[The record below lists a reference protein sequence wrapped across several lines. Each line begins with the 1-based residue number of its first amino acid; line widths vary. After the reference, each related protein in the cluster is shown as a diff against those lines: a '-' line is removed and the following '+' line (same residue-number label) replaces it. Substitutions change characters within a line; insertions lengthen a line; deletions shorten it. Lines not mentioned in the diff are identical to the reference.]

1 MTASTTPKPE
11 SRPPEVKQSASL
23 RREADPSMAYVPAVR
38 SNDWLRP
45 AAANQGFHGK
55 ELKLLEMAEMFARE
69 EDACAWIEKLCWPQ
83 GPCCPHYGFTN
94 VECNIQHQIQTH
106 GCREFTNKPMFT
118 FTRGL
123 RRLVIS
129 GCCCPLSCNGGGPR
143 VQDNGVLF
151 PHALLN
157 P

>member
-94 VECNIQHQIQTH
+94 
-106 GCREFTNKPMFT
+106 KPMFT